1 MNRILEN
8 KIYRLIKRIPTEEEL
23 ASAIEYLDF
32 CADDLTDCSDI
43 PTLLEDWLHDKMA
56 KCEYCGTWALKSEME
71 EEFGYWY
78 CDSTCFKEDHDGL
91 DMHAEARAEYEA
103 SNR

>member
-1 MNRILEN
+1 
-8 KIYRLIKRIPTEEEL
+8 
-23 ASAIEYLDF
+23 
-32 CADDLTDCSDI
+32 
-43 PTLLEDWLHDKMA
+43 MA